1 MADYQNLSECEKR
14 GYDIAVDELDSV
26 IESRVEERLARI
38 TEDLEAKI
46 LKRRS
51 GMSTTRSFITHEDKN
66 ATLSPGRGFFI
77 S

>member
-1 MADYQNLSECEKR
+1 MANYQNLSECEKR

-46 LKRRS
+46 SDEYDEKLYYAL
-51 GMSTTRSFITHEDKN
+51 G
-66 ATLSPGRGFFI
+66 
-77 S
+77 

>member
-1 MADYQNLSECEKR
+1 MANYKNLSECEKR

-46 LKRRS
+46 SDEYGEKLYYAL
-51 GMSTTRSFITHEDKN
+51 G
-66 ATLSPGRGFFI
+66 
-77 S
+77 